1 MTVLRSR
8 RRIYGGISA
17 EERASARKQRFIDAG
32 KTVFGKLGF
41 QAAGVRDVCTEAG
54 LTERY
59 YYEAFGSMP
68 KLFEAVYLEALDD
81 LRQVLE
87 EAALRL
93 PEDPGTQLRSM
104 IRSYFDL
111 MKRDRCL
118 ARILILEIYGAAPA
132 VNNLY
137 ELGVRQFAAQ
147 IEKIVA
153 SNALIAKPLDGK
165 LVAIALVGATSAL
178 AMNWYLSGYKQP
190 VSVMAENC
198 FAIFAGVLPSL
209 HLAGKASAV

>member
-1 MTVLRSR
+1 MIVLRSR

-17 EERASARKQRFIDAG
+17 EEREIARKQRFIDAG

-87 EAALRL
+87 ETALRL
-93 PEDPGTQLRSM
+93 PEDPGTQLRSV
-104 IRSYFDL
+104 IRTYFEL

-147 IEKIVA
+147 IERIVA
-153 SNALIAKPLDGK
+153 SSALTKPLDGN

-209 HLAGKASAV
+209 HL

>member
-1 MTVLRSR
+1 MSRSVIMTGLRSR

-17 EERASARKQRFIDAG
+17 DERAIARKQRFIDAG

-41 QAAGVRDVCTEAG
+41 QAAGVKDVCTEAG

-68 KLFEAVYLEALDD
+68 KLFEAVYLEALDG
-81 LRQVLE
+81 LRHVLE

-93 PEDPGTQLRSM
+93 PGDPKAQLHSM

-118 ARILILEIYGAAPA
+118 ARILLVEIYGAAPA
-132 VNNLY
+132 VDNLY

-147 IEKIVA
+147 IEQFIT
-153 SNALIAKPLDGK
+153 SSALIAKPLDSK
-165 LVAIALVGATSAL
+165 LIAIALVGGTSAL

-198 FAIFAGVLPSL
+198 FAIFSGILPTL
-209 HLAGKASAV
+209 HS

>member
-1 MTVLRSR
+1 MMTGLRSR

-17 EERASARKQRFIDAG
+17 EERAVARKQRFVDAG

-41 QAAGVRDVCTEAG
+41 QAAGVKDVCIEAG

-68 KLFEAVYLEALDD
+68 KLFEAVYLKALDD
-81 LRQVLE
+81 LRQALE

-93 PEDPGTQLRSM
+93 PEDPKAQLHSM

-111 MKRDRCL
+111 MKRDRYL
-118 ARILILEIYGAAPA
+118 ARILIIEIYGAAPA
-132 VNNLY
+132 VSNLY

-147 IEKIVA
+147 IERFVTSKA
-153 SNALIAKPLDGK
+153 RIAKPLDGK

-190 VSVMAENC
+190 ASVMAENC
-198 FAIFAGVLPSL
+198 FAIFAGVLPTLRS
-209 HLAGKASAV
+209 

>member
-1 MTVLRSR
+1 MTVLHSR

-17 EERASARKQRFIDAG
+17 EQRAIARKQRFVDAG

-93 PEDPGTQLRSM
+93 PEDPRTQLRSM
-104 IRSYFDL
+104 ISSYFDL
-111 MKRDRCL
+111 LKRDRFL
-118 ARILILEIYGAAPA
+118 ARILIIEIYGAVPA
-132 VNNLY
+132 VGNLY

-147 IEKIVA
+147 IEKVVA
-153 SNALIAKPLDGK
+153 SNALITKPLNGK

-198 FAIFAGVLPSL
+198 FAIFAGVLPSQTDIGNAL
-209 HLAGKASAV
+209 K

>member
-1 MTVLRSR
+1 MMTGLRSR
-8 RRIYGGISA
+8 PRIYGGISA
-17 EERASARKQRFIDAG
+17 EERVIARKQRFIDAG
-32 KTVFGKLGF
+32 KMVFGKLGY

-87 EAALRL
+87 EAALRV
-93 PEDPGTQLRSM
+93 PGEPRKQLRSM
-104 IRSYFDL
+104 ISAYFEL
-111 MKRDRCL
+111 IKRDRCL
-118 ARILILEIYGAAPA
+118 ARILIIEIYGAAPA
-132 VNNLY
+132 VTDLY
-137 ELGVRQFAAQ
+137 ELGVGQFAAQ
-147 IEKIVA
+147 IEKVVA
-153 SNALIAKPLDGK
+153 SNALIAKPVDGK

-198 FAIFAGVLPSL
+198 FAIFSGVLRTL
-209 HLAGKASAV
+209 HL